1 MSVIG
6 QTSNAL
12 LIHSFRDRSLYEPS
26 QKEVI
31 NSTYAKPGDDQP
43 IKVTY
48 GPGFFDAYHNLDGVE
63 FSYGFNLAYNGS
75 DKASRLASTAAAA
88 CKKLGPSSLRL
99 SELGNEPDFYTGL
112 PNWARPPDWNMS
124 QYVEN
129 WNTQARVAANAM
141 KENCPGQDVGFIS
154 PSFIWTNFTGAPP
167 WNPAEAFAL
176 GLDTSLIKEIAGH
189 KYGSMLNCY
198 ASSVIDANMLLVT

>member
-1 MSVIG
+1 
-6 QTSNAL
+6 
-12 LIHSFRDRSLYEPS
+12 
-26 QKEVI
+26 
-31 NSTYAKPGDDQP
+31 
-43 IKVTY
+43 
-48 GPGFFDAYHNLDGVE
+48 
-63 FSYGFNLAYNGS
+63 
-75 DKASRLASTAAAA
+75 
-88 CKKLGPSSLRL
+88 
-99 SELGNEPDFYTGL
+99 
-112 PNWARPPDWNMS
+112 MS

-189 KYGSMLNCY
+189 KYGSTLKYY
-198 ASSVIDANMLLVT
+198 ASSLIDADMLLVI